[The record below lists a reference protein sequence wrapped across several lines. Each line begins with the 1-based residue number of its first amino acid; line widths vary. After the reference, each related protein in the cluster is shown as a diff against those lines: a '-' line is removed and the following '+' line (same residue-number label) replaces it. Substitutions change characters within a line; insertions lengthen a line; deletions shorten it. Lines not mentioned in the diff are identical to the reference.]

1 MAHATFRERPP
12 RTNAPM
18 QPRNREGKMELVECQ
33 TCGSH
38 SFTNG
43 KCDYCGNQYEVKQR
57 FVKELK
63 IAPLSDYM
71 KSLTNEEAADIYN
84 NLKDGLTPNQIRTA
98 TCKEDITKQQEIT
111 FEHGNKRGDKV
122 LTVMLY
128 LLLSIVWFAVT
139 IFIPPLFIITIILLV
154 VYGAFRLTIKKK

>member
-1 MAHATFRERPP
+1 
-12 RTNAPM
+12 
-18 QPRNREGKMELVECQ
+18 MELIECQ

-43 KCDYCGNQYEVKQR
+43 KCNYCGNQYEVKQG
-57 FVKELK
+57 FMKELK

-71 KSLTNEEAADIYN
+71 KSLTDEEAADIYN

-98 TCKEDITKQQEIT
+98 TCKEDITKQKEIT
-111 FEHGNKRGDKV
+111 FEHGNKRGDKA
-122 LTVMLY
+122 LTFMLY
-128 LLLSIVWFAVT
+128 LLFSIVWFAVT

-154 VYGAFRLTIKKK
+154 VYGTYCLINKQK